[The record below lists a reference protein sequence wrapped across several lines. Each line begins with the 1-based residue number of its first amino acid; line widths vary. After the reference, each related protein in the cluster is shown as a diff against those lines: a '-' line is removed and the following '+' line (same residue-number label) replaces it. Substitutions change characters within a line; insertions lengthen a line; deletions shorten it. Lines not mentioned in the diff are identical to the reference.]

1 MFCLEDISTGISEM
15 LNSQNIMPCS
25 MTKEK
30 HIDKQK
36 KKKNNDQQTGQ
47 NKIEKQTKK
56 TQSK

>member
-1 MFCLEDISTGISEM
+1 
-15 LNSQNIMPCS
+15 

-36 KKKNNDQQTGQ
+36 KKKNNDQQTDQ